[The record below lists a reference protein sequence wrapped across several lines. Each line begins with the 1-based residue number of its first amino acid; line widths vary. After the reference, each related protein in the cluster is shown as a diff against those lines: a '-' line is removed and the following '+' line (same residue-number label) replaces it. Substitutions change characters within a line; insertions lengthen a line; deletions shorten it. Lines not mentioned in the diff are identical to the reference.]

1 MDGDLVVE
9 LLLQV
14 QEAAGHRLRL
24 PSQVQPHHRAPV
36 AGSLFVAGSHGNP
49 LKDVFIFSVR
59 SSLSQVLACPVS
71 DYLCCHGWRKKKKQ
85 KKPPL
90 PWAVY
95 SFKTVLYFSL
105 N

>member
-1 MDGDLVVE
+1 MDGELVVE

-14 QEAAGHRLRL
+14 QEAAGHRLCL
-24 PSQVQPHHRAPV
+24 PSWVQPHHRAPV

-49 LKDVFIFSVR
+49 LKDALIFSVR

-71 DYLCCHGWRKKKKQ
+71 DYLCCMVGIKKKK
-85 KKPPL
+85 PLL